1 MPNYNIYLYIFV
13 GDNETG
19 KTSLVA
25 RLQGTED
32 PKKGAGLEYHYINVK
47 DDYRDGQYTCND
59 VYIISL
65 HVGNNR

>member
-1 MPNYNIYLYIFV
+1 MVFSIFPIISINSSHFHILV
-13 GDNETG
+13 GDNESG

-47 DDYRDGQYTCND
+47 DDYRDGTY
-59 VYIISL
+59 
-65 HVGNNR
+65 NNN